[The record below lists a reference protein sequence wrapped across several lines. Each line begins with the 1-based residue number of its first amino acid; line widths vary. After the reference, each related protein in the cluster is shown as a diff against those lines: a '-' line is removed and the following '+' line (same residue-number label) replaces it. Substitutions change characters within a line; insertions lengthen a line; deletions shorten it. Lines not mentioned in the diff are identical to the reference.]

1 MAVGF
6 GYIRD
11 KKPTQVDW
19 AELSRQAREG
29 IKGIEDD
36 RKERREAIDEA
47 QREYAKT
54 LADYPVGTNTAYN
67 TFMADFSQQASNVML
82 ENLNMLK
89 RGEISE
95 EEFYR
100 RRGNNRRW
108 FLYME

>member
-36 RKERREAIDEA
+36 RKERSRKKILPC
-47 QREYAKT
+47 Y
-54 LADYPVGTNTAYN
+54 L
-67 TFMADFSQQASNVML
+67 
-82 ENLNMLK
+82 
-89 RGEISE
+89 
-95 EEFYR
+95 
-100 RRGNNRRW
+100 
-108 FLYME
+108 